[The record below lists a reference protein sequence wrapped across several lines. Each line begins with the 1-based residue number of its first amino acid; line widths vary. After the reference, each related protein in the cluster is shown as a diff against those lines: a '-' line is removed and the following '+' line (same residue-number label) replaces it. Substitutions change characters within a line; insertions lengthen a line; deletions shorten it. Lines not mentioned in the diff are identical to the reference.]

1 MRCPPCFGRA
11 RRGIRVVQF
20 GPGLSECLDIDV
32 TPEFFSL
39 GATGPLPV
47 RRPACPREK
56 ALVQRCPEAS
66 DHWSA
71 PS

>member
-1 MRCPPCFGRA
+1 MCCPPCFGTA
-11 RRGIRVVQF
+11 RRVIRVVQF
-20 GPGLSECLDIDV
+20 GSGLSGCLDIDV

-39 GATGPLPV
+39 GATGPPPV

-66 DHWSA
+66 DLGSA
-71 PS
+71 AS